1 MTLQEILKGRSNIRI
16 KEYER
21 YGDKLIFIGGCYYA
35 DERLIQIDKN
45 IYTLNMAI
53 NAYEWRDNNVLMI
66 VRD

>member
-35 DERLIQIDKN
+35 DEKLIQIDRN

>member
-35 DERLIQIDKN
+35 DDRLIQIDRN

>member
-35 DERLIQIDKN
+35 DERLIQIDRN

>member
-35 DERLIQIDKN
+35 DEKLIQIDRN

-53 NAYEWRDNNVLMI
+53 NAHEWHDNNVLMI